1 VVGETLGTGL
11 RASLASA
18 QVRSFCHVLGTADPM
33 PGPGELLEAL
43 NRALHRDSRGDRG
56 LRAACFAAVIDG
68 VKGRVAFAAAGGTTP
83 YHLVRAE
90 RSLGVL
96 RARGP
101 LLGELPD
108 AQYPTKE
115 QALGA
120 GDALVFVTS
129 GVPEALDSNRSPF
142 GDRRLQK
149 VLMVAPGQE
158 PRATRDALLRALDT
172 HRAEAPP
179 LADESILVL
188 QVG

>member
-1 VVGETLGTGL
+1 VV
-11 RASLASA
+11 
-18 QVRSFCHVLGTADPM
+18 
-33 PGPGELLEAL
+33 
-43 NRALHRDSRGDRG
+43 
-56 LRAACFAAVIDG
+56 DG
-68 VKGRVAFAAAGGTTP
+68 VKGTVAFAGAGGTTP
-83 YHLVRAE
+83 YHLARAE

-96 RARGP
+96 RSRGP
-101 LLGELPD
+101 LLGELRD
-108 AQYPTKE
+108 AHYPTRE

-129 GVPEALDSNRSPF
+129 GVPEAMDSDRAPF

-149 VLMVAPGQE
+149 LLMVAPGQE
-158 PRATRDALLRALDT
+158 PRATRDALLRALDS